1 MRFLLHTLIAILF
14 AFNTHATENSII
26 DVAQNLASNYC
37 QNPSLKKTGIK
48 PYSSLRSASE
58 KEPSYFIFT
67 NDTTNKFCI
76 VSADAE
82 KVLGYGDNYTE
93 ELPQQLQAILDTYAA
108 SPQPV
113 SELRSSTT
121 REDIP
126 PFMNVVFG
134 TRSPYNKYIPDRD
147 GYGPPVGCVPV
158 TLAQIA
164 KYYEHPAKLMND
176 IPSYAHRSST
186 DPDTIFQIEG
196 QKAENRTYNWNLILN
211 HYDKDTTEE
220 LNNEIAKLMWDCA
233 RSVETTFAQ
242 SGSAA
247 LTEMLFYSLIH
258 YFGYNSDSLKL
269 LTRSSYFREEWLDII
284 HEELS
289 KKHPIYMSASS
300 YNNGGHAFICDGY
313 VDGFL
318 HINWGWN
325 GSGNGYFD
333 VDILDFKRDK
343 DKEQSNPDNGYS
355 FYEKIIIGIV
365 PGEGKT
371 EYKQPQS
378 ASAIIKT
385 KQEKI
390 DVDTKYRATDNGFIM
405 YTSFKAYK
413 TNIDK
418 KRYFALGYAK
428 ENENISF
435 LGNGKSDIFFSN
447 TLSFNIKSELDSSYL
462 GKNITLYL
470 LESDSSKAETL
481 IQDTIYKWWHQSEL
495 FDSITIRIPDTI
507 VNSFN
512 LIEPKDIKFLGEY
525 SDSTIILNLQ
535 LKAER
540 PEGSMRHFALAIL
553 VDGDTL
559 MSENNKNTCDF
570 GENIADIQRTF
581 EYPDIMDKELTL
593 IALQTDSFTKKPK
606 LKKEDWQICNN
617 FTPIHF
623 KLSDCKIFSKELK
636 VDTIVHST
644 KGTTQRF
651 EITFTNP
658 TPFEFYNDVYFLI
671 DNEGTGLMVSIP
683 AGETT
688 KKIIERKLPL
698 FTNYINGH
706 FKIYN
711 QFGSPAEM
719 IFTKDTF
726 SHVFYG
732 IRGGDETTIALQILN
747 GTNEK
752 YNNTFILRCDSDTIA
767 TQPVT
772 VEPLT
777 GVQINYS
784 IPVTV
789 SDSNILFVNYTI
801 YSIYDKDDNLLEKTL
816 PADYYGRV
824 LQSFDNDE
832 KIISIDMWPIIDSIM
847 PPLLI
852 GITSSLEDSSAYER
866 LIYTPDTSA
875 KAITLDFKLSD
886 YCSLEKPKYIGL
898 CKEDGTFYA
907 YMELMWDDGNSSP
920 NIPSNDISIIA
931 VDGGIWIYSDVDI
944 PSLPIYNVKGNLI
957 QTVKLKQNSSLFVPL
972 PKGIYIAG
980 NKKILITS

>member
-1 MRFLLHTLIAILF
+1 MKLFLHILIFFLF
-14 AFNTHATENSII
+14 AFNTQAGEYAFEN
-26 DVAQNLASNYC
+26 AQILAKKYC
-37 QNPSLKKTGIK
+37 QNPTLRKTGLK
-48 PYSSLRSASE
+48 PSSSSLRSASE
-58 KEPSYFIFT
+58 REPSYFIFS
-67 NDTTNKFCI
+67 DDKTNKFCI
-76 VSADAE
+76 ITADAE
-82 KVLGYGDNYTE
+82 KILGYGDNYSDT
-93 ELPQQLQAILDTYAA
+93 LNPQLQALLDLYAA
-108 SPQPV
+108 SPHHLP
-113 SELRSSTT
+113 ELRSATI
-121 REDIP
+121 RENIP
-126 PFMNVVFG
+126 AFMNVIFG

-176 IPSYAHRSST
+176 IPSYAHILST
-186 DPDTIFQIEG
+186 TPDTIYQIEG
-196 QKAENRTYNWNLILN
+196 QKAEGRTYNWNLILN
-211 HYDKDTTEE
+211 HYEKDTTEE
-220 LNNEIAKLMWDCA
+220 LNNEVAKLMWDCA
-233 RSVETTFAQ
+233 RSVETAFAQ

-247 LTEMLFYSLIH
+247 LTDMLFYSLIH
-258 YFGYNSDSLKL
+258 CFGYNSDSLKL

-371 EYKQPQS
+371 EYKCPQS
-378 ASAIIKT
+378 ASSVIRT

-390 DVDTKYRATDNGFIM
+390 NVDTKYRATDNGFVM
-405 YTSFKAYK
+405 YTSFEAYK

-428 ENENISF
+428 ENEKISF

-462 GKNITLYL
+462 GKNVTLYL

-570 GENIADIQRTF
+570 GENIADIKRTF

-617 FTPIHF
+617 FIPIHF

-772 VEPLT
+772 VDPLT

>member
-1 MRFLLHTLIAILF
+1 
-14 AFNTHATENSII
+14 
-26 DVAQNLASNYC
+26 
-37 QNPSLKKTGIK
+37 
-48 PYSSLRSASE
+48 
-58 KEPSYFIFT
+58 
-67 NDTTNKFCI
+67 
-76 VSADAE
+76 
-82 KVLGYGDNYTE
+82 
-93 ELPQQLQAILDTYAA
+93 
-108 SPQPV
+108 
-113 SELRSSTT
+113 
-121 REDIP
+121 
-126 PFMNVVFG
+126 
-134 TRSPYNKYIPDRD
+134 
-147 GYGPPVGCVPV
+147 
-158 TLAQIA
+158 
-164 KYYEHPAKLMND
+164 
-176 IPSYAHRSST
+176 
-186 DPDTIFQIEG
+186 
-196 QKAENRTYNWNLILN
+196 
-211 HYDKDTTEE
+211 
-220 LNNEIAKLMWDCA
+220 
-233 RSVETTFAQ
+233 
-242 SGSAA
+242 
-247 LTEMLFYSLIH
+247 
-258 YFGYNSDSLKL
+258 
-269 LTRSSYFREEWLDII
+269 
-284 HEELS
+284 
-289 KKHPIYMSASS
+289 
-300 YNNGGHAFICDGY
+300 
-313 VDGFL
+313 
-318 HINWGWN
+318 
-325 GSGNGYFD
+325 
-333 VDILDFKRDK
+333 
-343 DKEQSNPDNGYS
+343 
-355 FYEKIIIGIV
+355 
-365 PGEGKT
+365 
-371 EYKQPQS
+371 
-378 ASAIIKT
+378 
-385 KQEKI
+385 
-390 DVDTKYRATDNGFIM
+390 
-405 YTSFKAYK
+405 
-413 TNIDK
+413 
-418 KRYFALGYAK
+418 
-428 ENENISF
+428 
-435 LGNGKSDIFFSN
+435 
-447 TLSFNIKSELDSSYL
+447 
-462 GKNITLYL
+462 
-470 LESDSSKAETL
+470 
-481 IQDTIYKWWHQSEL
+481 
-495 FDSITIRIPDTI
+495 
-507 VNSFN
+507 
-512 LIEPKDIKFLGEY
+512 
-525 SDSTIILNLQ
+525 
-535 LKAER
+535 
-540 PEGSMRHFALAIL
+540 
-553 VDGDTL
+553 
-559 MSENNKNTCDF
+559 
-570 GENIADIQRTF
+570 
-581 EYPDIMDKELTL
+581 MDKELTL

-606 LKKEDWQICNN
+606 LKIEDWQICNN
-617 FTPIHF
+617 FIPIHF

-772 VEPLT
+772 VDPLT

-875 KAITLDFKLSD
+875 KAISIKFKLSD

-898 CKEDGTFYA
+898 CKQDGTFYA
-907 YMELMWDDGNSSP
+907 YMELLWDDSNSSP
-920 NIPSNDISIIA
+920 NIHSNDISIIA